1 MMTLPPP
8 FTDFHFLRPEWLLAV
23 LPALLLAVL
32 AWRRIGAGRDPW
44 RGLVDAH
51 LLKHL
56 ALQETARGKRWPI
69 TALMA
74 GWLLACLAMAG
85 PAWQKLPTPALDHL
99 DPTVIVLSLAQSM
112 NAADQNPTRLLAA
125 RHKVEDILNRM
136 RGGQVALVIFADAPF
151 VAAPLT
157 EDGRVIGQM
166 VPELATDLMPVLDD
180 RPDLAI
186 ATAVDLLR
194 NAGARTGRIVLI
206 GDGTGDRPARTQE
219 AAAAAVKAG
228 YTVSAIGVGAPE
240 KTPLVS
246 YDGGTIRNRDGTVR
260 ATQLETDRLALL
272 ASTGHG
278 RFTRISADDT
288 DLDTIFAPTPGSL
301 GAGTGQLQNSGL
313 TADQWLDRG
322 PWVVVAVAVLASLAF
337 RRGWIAVV
345 LLALSL
351 SGTLAPHTAEAAP
364 PAGAADTDPA
374 AQNDVFAPPPPAAGA
389 QSAGAQAAG
398 AQAAGAEAPDAGSR
412 WDNLWRTPDQQG
424 ARAFE
429 SGAYDA
435 AARRFQD
442 PAWQA
447 SSQYKSGDYAG
458 AAAGFERQPGGDY
471 NRGNA
476 LARAGK
482 LEDAISAYDA
492 AIAAN
497 PNDEDAIFN
506 RDLVQRLLDAK
517 KQHENDKNKGQGQD
531 KDKDKDKGQDKD
543 KKPGDDKGDQKKPGD
558 DKPGQDKP
566 GQDKPSQ
573 DKPGQDKPDPKQ
585 PDPKAPPA
593 PPQDKPEPKKP
604 EPAKPEPAKP
614 EPAKPDPAGKPGQPP
629 KPEPGK
635 DGQGKPQPPQGNP
648 PPQQQPPQPPP
659 PQQPQPPQQPPPRAD
674 QPPQDP
680 GVVARPLNDEQKQNS
695 EQALRMV
702 PDDPTGLLRA
712 RIRSHYLGGVVPVQ
726 GVDQP

>member
-8 FTDFHFLRPEWLLAV
+8 FTDFHFLRPEWLLAI

-32 AWRRIGAGRDPW
+32 AWRRTGAGRDPW
-44 RGLVDAH
+44 RGLVDSH

-56 ALQETARGKRWPI
+56 ALQETARGRRWPI
-69 TALMA
+69 TALLA

-112 NAADQNPTRLLAA
+112 NAPDQNPTRLLAA

-186 ATAVDLLR
+186 STAVDLLR

-228 YTVSAIGVGAPE
+228 YTVSAIGVGGPE

-260 ATQLETDRLALL
+260 ATQLETDRLIQL

-278 RFTRISADDT
+278 RFTHITADDT
-288 DLDTIFAPTPGSL
+288 DLDTIFAPTPGNL
-301 GAGTGQLQNSGL
+301 GSGQLQNSGL
-313 TADQWLDRG
+313 SADQWLDRG
-322 PWVVVAVAVLASLAF
+322 PWVVVALAVLASLAF

-345 LLALSL
+345 LLGLSL
-351 SGTLAPHTAEAAP
+351 SGTLAPAPASAAP
-364 PAGAADTDPA
+364 AGGSETDPA
-374 AQNDVFAPPPPAAGA
+374 AQDDVFAPPPQASGGEAADTA
-389 QSAGAQAAG
+389 
-398 AQAAGAEAPDAGSR
+398 SR

-429 SGAYDA
+429 SGDYDA

-458 AAAGFERQPGGDY
+458 AAAGFERQPGGEY

-492 AIAAN
+492 ALAAN

-517 KQHENDKNKGQGQD
+517 KQQEDDKNKGQGQGQD
-531 KDKDKDKGQDKD
+531 KDKDKGKDKD
-543 KKPGDDKGDQKKPGD
+543 KSPGSDKGDQKKPGD
-558 DKPGQDKP
+558 DKQGQDKPGQDKP
-566 GQDKPSQ
+566 GQDKPGQ

-593 PPQDKPEPKKP
+593 PQDKKP

-614 EPAKPDPAGKPGQPP
+614 EPAKPDPAGKPGQPA

-635 DGQGKPQPPQGNP
+635 DGQGQPQPPQGNP
-648 PPQQQPPQPPP
+648 PPQQPPQPPPQPPQQQNPPPQPPP
-659 PQQPQPPQQPPPRAD
+659 PAPPPPQPPPRAD
-674 QPPQDP
+674 QPPQTP
-680 GVVARPLNDEQKQNS
+680 GAVARPLTEEQKQNS

-712 RIRSHYLGGVVPVQ
+712 RIRSHYLGGNVPVQ
-726 GVDQP
+726 GVDEP

>member
-56 ALQETARGKRWPI
+56 ALQETARGRRWPI

-219 AAAAAVKAG
+219 AAAAALKAG
-228 YTVSAIGVGAPE
+228 YTVSAIGVGTPE
-240 KTPLVS
+240 KTPIVS

-260 ATQLETDRLALL
+260 ATQLETDRLAQL

-288 DLDTIFAPTPGSL
+288 DLDTIFARPPGSL
-301 GAGTGQLQNSGL
+301 GTGTGQLQNSGL
-313 TADQWLDRG
+313 SADQWLDRG
-322 PWVVVAVAVLASLAF
+322 PWVVVVVAVLASLAF

-345 LLALSL
+345 LLGLSL
-351 SGTLAPHTAEAAP
+351 SGTLAPAPANAA
-364 PAGAADTDPA
+364 PAGASNTDPA
-374 AQNDVFAPPPPAAGA
+374 AQDDVFAPPP
-389 QSAGAQAAG
+389 QAAG
-398 AQAAGAEAPDAGSR
+398 AQAPEADSR

-517 KQHENDKNKGQGQD
+517 KQQENDKNKGQGQD

-543 KKPGDDKGDQKKPGD
+543 KKPGDDKPGQEKPGQ

-566 GQDKPSQ
+566 GQDKPG
-573 DKPGQDKPDPKQ
+573 PDKPDPKQ
-585 PDPKAPPA
+585 PDPKGQQP
-593 PPQDKPEPKKP
+593 PPQKP

-614 EPAKPDPAGKPGQPP
+614 EPAKPDPAGKPGQPA

-635 DGQGKPQPPQGNP
+635 DAQAKDPQGKPQPPQGNP
-648 PPQQQPPQPPP
+648 PPPQQPPQQPP
-659 PQQPQPPQQPPPRAD
+659 PQQPPPPPPPPQQPPPRAD

-680 GVVARPLNDEQKQNS
+680 GVVARPLTDEQKQNS

-712 RIRSHYLGGVVPVQ
+712 RIRSHYLGGIVPVQ